1 MIYEQNGNFSK
12 RDRNYKKKTNG
23 NSGTEQYK
31 EELRRQAYLRFE
43 QAEE

>member
-1 MIYEQNGNFSK
+1 MIYEQNENFNK

-31 EELRRQAYLRFE
+31 K
-43 QAEE
+43 